1 MADRFLSAYP
11 HRLYVDLFELAERM
25 PALNVKAPGVKKAL
39 RSLGYEIDE
48 GKFVSLGILLGLVFF
63 VLGLLLGGLIF
74 GLVFFAFGYV
84 YVLYYPQMKVA
95 KRIADI
101 EAEMPLSL
109 RTLGMLLNMNVP
121 FVKALKVIAESKSP
135 FGEELEKAVK
145 EIERGSSIPKALGS
159 IAERMDSIAVKRAMA
174 QVISAYE
181 QGAGGNEIK
190 RIANELLSIQR
201 HRIKEFSSK
210 SAMYGLF
217 FIVMAAVAPTFFLV
231 MSVVGRFAF
240 QMNISG
246 EMVYIMYLVVF
257 PLLSLLILLLS
268 KSSLPPSL
276 FKEKRQLKAYLPL
289 LAAAAVVTAV
299 WLLPLDVIFKG
310 IALGII
316 LLISAKNFYSSY
328 KEGKEVESIESNL
341 PDALFSIAGMPKGAH
356 IEKIFERIA
365 HAGFGR
371 LSEEFETAS
380 KQMKANVKPEIVVK
394 DLGERVGSDMLMRAG
409 EIMVKVF
416 EAGGHVGERL
426 AELAEDMLLFYEMK
440 RERANVLSM
449 QKYTLIAGAVIIPLI
464 LSTALGLVGKIAALM
479 QEESNIVDVAYS
491 VIPVYLILYSALTA
505 FYISDSEG
513 KPSNGLVY
521 FVGIAIA
528 SIAIFYLSGSSGV
541 VG

>member
-1 MADRFLSAYP
+1 MN
-11 HRLYVDLFELAERM
+11 LFDLAEKF
-25 PALNVKAPGVKKAL
+25 PALNVKAENVKKAL
-39 RSLGYEIDE
+39 RTLGYEIDA
-48 GKFVSLGILLGLVFF
+48 GKFVSLGIATGLLFFILGFLLGSF
-63 VLGLLLGGLIF
+63 IF
-74 GLVFFAFGYV
+74 GVIFFAFGYV

-95 KRIADI
+95 KKVADI

-109 RTLGMLLNMNVP
+109 RTFGMLLNMNVP
-121 FVKALKVIAESKSP
+121 FVKALKVIAEGKSP

-145 EIERGSSIPKALGS
+145 EIERGASVPKALGS
-159 IAERMDSIAVKRAMA
+159 IAERIDSIAVKRAIA

-217 FIVMAAVAPTFFLV
+217 FIVMAAVAPTFFL
-231 MSVVGRFAF
+231 MSVVGKFAF
-240 QMNISG
+240 QMDVSG
-246 EMVYIMYLVVF
+246 EMVYIMYLLVF

-276 FKEKRQLKAYLPL
+276 FKEKRQLKAYIPL
-289 LAAAAVVTAV
+289 LAAAAVVTVV
-299 WLLPLDVIFKG
+299 WLIPIDVIFKV
-310 IALGII
+310 AVLGII

-328 KEGKEVESIESNL
+328 KEGKEVESIENNL

-380 KQMKANVKPEIVVK
+380 KQMKANVKPEIVVR
-394 DLGERVGSDMLMRAG
+394 DLGDRVGSDMLMRAG

-416 EAGGHVGERL
+416 EAGGHIGERL

-464 LSTALGLVGKIAALM
+464 LSTALGLVGKIAGLM
-479 QEESNIVDVAYS
+479 QEQSNIVDVAAS
-491 VIPVYLILYSALTA
+491 VIPLYLIIYSCLTA

-513 KPSNGLVY
+513 KPSKGLVY

-528 SIAIFYLSGSSGV
+528 SIAIFYFSGSSGM

>member
-1 MADRFLSAYP
+1 MS
-11 HRLYVDLFELAERM
+11 VSLFDLAEKF
-25 PALNVKAPGVKKAL
+25 PALNVKAESVKKAL
-39 RSLGYEIDE
+39 RGLGYEIDE
-48 GKFVSLGILLGLVFF
+48 GRFVSLAIATGLLFFVLGILLGGIVFG
-63 VLGLLLGGLIF
+63 VI
-74 GLVFFAFGYV
+74 FFAFGYA
-84 YVLYYPQMKVA
+84 YVIYYPQMKLA
-95 KRIADI
+95 KKVADI

-109 RTLGMLLNMNVP
+109 RTLGMLINMNVP
-121 FVKALKVIAESKSP
+121 FVKALKVIAESKTP
-135 FGEELEKAVK
+135 FGNELENAVK
-145 EIERGSSIPKALGS
+145 EIERGSSVPKALGN
-159 IAERMDSIAVKRAMA
+159 IAERINSIAVKRAIA

-240 QMNISG
+240 QMNMSG
-246 EMVYIMYLVVF
+246 EMVYIMYLIVF

-276 FKEKRQLKAYLPL
+276 FKERRELKAYLPL
-289 LAAAAVVTAV
+289 AGATVIVVGV
-299 WLLPLDVIFKG
+299 WLLPVDMIFK
-310 IALGII
+310 IPILGII
-316 LLISAKNFYSSY
+316 LLFSAKNFYSSY

-365 HAGFGR
+365 RAGFGR
-371 LSEEFETAS
+371 LSMEFETAS
-380 KQMKANVKPEIVVK
+380 KQMKANVKPEIVVR
-394 DLGERVGSDMLMRAG
+394 DLGERVGSDMLTRAG

-416 EAGGHVGERL
+416 EAGGHIGERL

-449 QKYTLIAGAVIIPLI
+449 QKYTLLAGAVIIPLI
-464 LSTALGLVGKIAALM
+464 LSTALGLVGKIAGLM
-479 QEESNIVDVAYS
+479 EEQSDIIDVAHS
-491 VIPVYLILYSALTA
+491 VIPLYLIIYSCLTA

-513 KPSNGLVY
+513 KPSKGLVY
-521 FVGIAIA
+521 FVGIALV
-528 SIAIFYLSGSSGV
+528 SIGIFYFAGSSGV
-541 VG
+541 G